1 MYEVENA
8 LLNVIETATFQ
19 NQLARNVTSSLPPTD
34 KANET
39 AMSSIESHLKE
50 TPATTNDT
58 KTNTQTIAQGA
69 FLRRRSQSEENARWS
84 ISVQLVQISD
94 GGTLQTVT
102 ILTNNSSSRQ
112 YA

>member
-1 MYEVENA
+1 M
-8 LLNVIETATFQ
+8 
-19 NQLARNVTSSLPPTD
+19 TSSLPPTD

-39 AMSSIESHLKE
+39 AIMSSIESHLKE

-94 GGTLQTVT
+94 RGTLQTVT